1 MARRRGMTA
10 ARAERTAKELDL
22 YRDGVPIREIAV
34 LVGVSHAQVH
44 RDIRQA
50 VEESVRPSAEAL
62 LHVEL
67 ARLDKLTRAAMEAM
81 GRLSADEVA
90 HLPGLINAA
99 LRVTRERARL
109 TGLDHMQHTG
119 AEVDVMRAINEQFR
133 LLKETPLDDLLPEG
147 GEED

>member
-10 ARAERTAKELDL
+10 ARAERAAKELDL

-34 LVGVSHAQVH
+34 LVGVSPAQVH
-44 RDIRQA
+44 RDVRQA
-50 VEESVRPSAEAL
+50 VEQAVRPSAEAL

-81 GRLSADEVA
+81 GRLSDDEVA

-109 TGLDHMQHTG
+109 IGLGHMKHTG
-119 AEVDVMRAINEQFR
+119 AEADVMRAVNEQFR
-133 LLKETPLDDLLPEG
+133 LLTETPL
-147 GEED
+147 EED